1 MELEYNVHVVAD
13 PGEVSKQIAA
23 GGGSGGGALVVIV
36 GGDGE
41 GGGGD
46 GEEGGGGSGGEGHGT
61 SRVDAALYPG
71 HVDLHPYGE
80 HVTAPL

>member
-1 MELEYNVHVVAD
+1 MHVVAV

-41 GGGGD
+41 GGGD

-71 HVDLHPYGE
+71 QVDLHPYGE